1 MPASLRPLA
10 NAINLR
16 YEDFTI
22 IEGAQAFVV
31 GKKAFHAAL
40 WTTAPVT
47 LALSADCNQLAGVGG
62 ELSQLTGGVCDVLNP
77 ITEFCDLVPS
87 YQLPLMPT
95 TEVTL
100 LQATISVL
108 PRLQLETLQSIGSI
122 LKGKSQVLDKSN
134 FNFRG
139 SIPNLNSLKD
149 AAGGNALRNVVS
161 VQNLST
167 LNEEST
173 SPGNTEANDGE
184 EITATPQAMPAFDDV
199 MTREVAFIMLQLV
212 NGMKN
217 LQAKAIE
224 ETPLSLSNVVLSKD
238 MDNKDA
244 QARLCVLQG
253 YEYISIYELN
263 YNPYFYYSNN
273 NDDDEPMGT
282 LCKCAHS
289 ALTEMLPTTKITP
302 ILADILQQERAESLS
317 KAKAVLE
324 FVLWG
329 PSDVAL
335 SGTTKEREL
344 ALQRWLDL
352 ERATVLHGLVRTRVE
367 LTVYDECHLMFL
379 VRSTAKMMNDAAKI
393 VCSYQQQASQ

>member
-22 IEGAQAFVV
+22 LEGAQAFVV

-40 WTTAPVT
+40 WTTSPVT

-62 ELSQLTGGVCDVLNP
+62 ELSQMTGGVCDVLNP

-149 AAGGNALRNVVS
+149 AAAANALRNVVS

-173 SPGNTEANDGE
+173 SSGGNAVANESE
-184 EITATPQAMPAFDDV
+184 EITSNAHAMPAFDDV
-199 MTREVAFIMLQLV
+199 MTREVAFIMLQLI

-253 YEYISIYELN
+253 YENKSELHL
-263 YNPYFYYSNN
+263 YYLS
-273 NDDDEPMGT
+273 
-282 LCKCAHS
+282 
-289 ALTEMLPTTKITP
+289 LTQI
-302 ILADILQQERAESLS
+302 
-317 KAKAVLE
+317 
-324 FVLWG
+324 
-329 PSDVAL
+329 
-335 SGTTKEREL
+335 
-344 ALQRWLDL
+344 
-352 ERATVLHGLVRTRVE
+352 
-367 LTVYDECHLMFL
+367 
-379 VRSTAKMMNDAAKI
+379 
-393 VCSYQQQASQ
+393 

>member
-1 MPASLRPLA
+1 MASPLHHTQLQQTPVVPAALRPLA

-22 IEGAQAFVV
+22 LEGAQAFVV

-40 WTTAPVT
+40 WTTSPVT

-62 ELSQLTGGVCDVLNP
+62 ELTQLTGGVCDVLNP

-87 YQLPLMPT
+87 YQLPLMPS

-108 PRLQLETLQSIGSI
+108 PRLQLETLQSIGAI

-139 SIPNLNSLKD
+139 SIPNLSGLKD
-149 AAGGNALRNVVS
+149 AVGASALRNVVS

-167 LNEEST
+167 LNEESV
-173 SPGNTEANDGE
+173 SSLNSAINAGE
-184 EITATPQAMPAFDDV
+184 ENAPVASPMPAFDDV

-253 YEYISIYELN
+253 
-263 YNPYFYYSNN
+263 
-273 NDDDEPMGT
+273 
-282 LCKCAHS
+282 
-289 ALTEMLPTTKITP
+289 
-302 ILADILQQERAESLS
+302 
-317 KAKAVLE
+317 
-324 FVLWG
+324 
-329 PSDVAL
+329 
-335 SGTTKEREL
+335 
-344 ALQRWLDL
+344 
-352 ERATVLHGLVRTRVE
+352 
-367 LTVYDECHLMFL
+367 
-379 VRSTAKMMNDAAKI
+379 
-393 VCSYQQQASQ
+393 